1 MPSCRELVLHFTD
14 YQRSSPRWVR
24 SRALQAPQIAP
35 LRHAAGFPGLGLLR
49 KLCQH
54 DGHQGQLPYHSA
66 HAFPRSYVGLPAYRR
81 GRSLFPCLPQ
91 VDAVASVW
99 PCSPL
104 GPRKTPYIYARVRV
118 SQATF
123 PSTPFSIPPVKP
135 CRRRRH
141 FSPQTRLNRFVFLN
155 LPILSLGNHLG
166 VTVSPQFPLLAGYV
180 TLPVDSRSP
189 PLGLMLPHS
198 RKQAPQTPP
207 FSFAFQTY
215 ASPISRSEAHCR

>member
-1 MPSCRELVLHFTD
+1 MLHFTD

-24 SRALQAPQIAP
+24 SRALQATQAAP

-49 KLCQH
+49 ELCQH
-54 DGHQGQLPYHSA
+54 GGHRGQLPYHSLVPSLVHMLDYQRIDEVA
-66 HAFPRSYVGLPAYRR
+66 

-99 PCSPL
+99 LCSPL

-118 SQATF
+118 SPATC

-141 FSPQTRLNRFVFLN
+141 FSPQTRVNRFVFLN

-166 VTVSPQFPLLAGYV
+166 VTVSPQFPLPAGSG

-198 RKQAPQTPP
+198 RKQA
-207 FSFAFQTY
+207 
-215 ASPISRSEAHCR
+215 R

>member
-1 MPSCRELVLHFTD
+1 MRPAFPASDYYGSSASMTDIGVNSLVIPLMPSLVHMSD
-14 YQRSSPRWVR
+14 YQRIGEVT
-24 SRALQAPQIAP
+24 
-35 LRHAAGFPGLGLLR
+35 
-49 KLCQH
+49 
-54 DGHQGQLPYHSA
+54 
-66 HAFPRSYVGLPAYRR
+66 

-99 PCSPL
+99 LCSPL

-118 SQATF
+118 SPATF

-141 FSPQTRLNRFVFLN
+141 FSPQTRVNRFVFLN

-166 VTVSPQFPLLAGYV
+166 VTVSPQFPLPAGYV

-198 RKQAPQTPP
+198 RKQAHQTPP
-207 FSFAFQTY
+207 FSLHSKHMPPRSLGARRTVRDVHSPDLVWPPDLDE
-215 ASPISRSEAHCR
+215 ASQDLVCPRGQ